1 MNREGKIKYLNAA
14 LSFNRAVHES
24 ATKGIK
30 PNYAAADFFSSL
42 PKSLFKYR
50 CFDEFTQ
57 DMLEKKYIYLCPA
70 EKLDDPFECIFDLDI
85 SRFYDENKPA
95 LKKAIIQ
102 TIIEMVVKFV
112 VEDKREATRQL
123 AYSCITPRGTI
134 DQRKALDVAMFETN
148 GLENVDAQVV
158 VNQIAGILDQLNELG
173 AQEGVEDLVKYSIE
187 ARKETGICSLSE
199 INDSQVMWA
208 LYSGNYTGYCVEYDF
223 ENDIEAAIDTLPVI
237 YQNKR
242 TNNVVTAIMS
252 MALNTMVRE
261 MSKGQL
267 TTDETQYLQAFLTKS
282 EEWSFQKEWRV
293 VRGANEKVP
302 APRVKAIYVGHKA
315 DENNLNLIKELSFK
329 MGFEVY
335 KTSINPKSLTIEF
348 IKVQ

>member
-1 MNREGKIKYLNAA
+1 
-14 LSFNRAVHES
+14 
-24 ATKGIK
+24 
-30 PNYAAADFFSSL
+30 
-42 PKSLFKYR
+42 
-50 CFDEFTQ
+50 
-57 DMLEKKYIYLCPA
+57 
-70 EKLDDPFECIFDLDI
+70 
-85 SRFYDENKPA
+85 
-95 LKKAIIQ
+95 
-102 TIIEMVVKFV
+102 
-112 VEDKREATRQL
+112 
-123 AYSCITPRGTI
+123 
-134 DQRKALDVAMFETN
+134 MFETN

-267 TTDETQYLQAFLTKS
+267 TTDETQYLQAFL
-282 EEWSFQKEWRV
+282 
-293 VRGANEKVP
+293 
-302 APRVKAIYVGHKA
+302 
-315 DENNLNLIKELSFK
+315 
-329 MGFEVY
+329 
-335 KTSINPKSLTIEF
+335 
-348 IKVQ
+348 

>member
-1 MNREGKIKYLNAA
+1 MNTEEKLKYINAA
-14 LSFNRAVHES
+14 LTFNRAVHDS
-24 ATKGIK
+24 VTKGIE

-50 CFDEFTQ
+50 CFDEFTR

-85 SRFYDENKPA
+85 SRFYDENKSA

-102 TIIEMVVKFV
+102 TIIETVVKFV
-112 VEDKREATRQL
+112 AEDKREATRQL

-134 DQRKALDVAMFETN
+134 DRRKALDVAMFEMK
-148 GLENVDAQVV
+148 GMQNVDVKTV
-158 VNQIAGILDQLNELG
+158 VNQIGGLLDRWNDLG
-173 AQEGVEDLVKYSIE
+173 TLEGVDRLVKYSIE
-187 ARKETGICSLSE
+187 ARKETGICALSE

-208 LYSGNYTGYCVEYDF
+208 MYSGNYTGYCVEYDF
-223 ENDIEAAIDTLPVI
+223 ENDIEAAVDTLPVI

-252 MALNTMVRE
+252 MGLNTIVRE
-261 MSKGQL
+261 LSQGKL

-293 VRGANEKVP
+293 IGTANDHVP
-302 APRVKAIYVGHKA
+302 APRIKAIYVGHKA
-315 DENNLNLIKELSFK
+315 DENKLNLIKDFSSK

-335 KTSINPKSLTIEF
+335 KTSINPKSLKIEF